1 MPKTNA
7 QLKML
12 CINAAKEK
20 DTLVYTVKLILFLV
34 FWKIHLSRHSDGS
47 VCSIL
52 AAQIEL
58 NDKATQFKLD
68 KGTEITAISSDICGI
83 TQQVLA
89 LLDVNVV
96 FKLSTDV
103 SSYGLGAILLQQN
116 NSSWQPVTFTSR
128 AMSDTKH
135 R

>member
-1 MPKTNA
+1 
-7 QLKML
+7 ML
-12 CINAAKEK
+12 CITAAKEK
-20 DTLVYTVKLILFLV
+20 YTLVYTVELILFLV
-34 FWKIHLSRHSDGS
+34 FRKKHLSRHSDGS

-58 NDKATQFKLD
+58 NDKVTQFKLD
-68 KGTEITAISSDICGI
+68 KGAEITAISSDTCGI

-89 LLDVNVV
+89 LLDFNVV
-96 FKLSTDV
+96 LKLSTNV